1 MGTGVAR
8 DDICRLRFV
17 RGITHACGSSV
28 SDALETGDIP
38 SRALNA
44 GSICPPEATRTASM
58 TFSSTLG
65 NASLRV
71 VLASS
76 LGLRGRGGIAG
87 GAATTVPVAMGAAV
101 GVGSKLL
108 SSELLTC

>member
-8 DDICRLRFV
+8 DDIGWLRFV
-17 RGITHACGSSV
+17 CGITHACVSWV
-28 SDALETGDIP
+28 SDDPGIGGIP
-38 SRALNA
+38 RRALNA
-44 GSICPPEATRTASM
+44 GSICPPEATRTASI

-76 LGLRGRGGIAG
+76 LGLSGRGGMAG
-87 GAATTVPVAMGAAV
+87 GAALTVPVAMDAAD
-101 GVGSKLL
+101 GVGSRLL